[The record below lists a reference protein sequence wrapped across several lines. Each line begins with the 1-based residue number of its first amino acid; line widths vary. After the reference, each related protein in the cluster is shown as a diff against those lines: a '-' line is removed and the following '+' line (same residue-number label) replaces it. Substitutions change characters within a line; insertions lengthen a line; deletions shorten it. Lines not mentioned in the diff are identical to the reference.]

1 MLKAFIVELFGETTA
16 VVCVVYCYYLDS
28 RLKEAA
34 PAALGFPYTND
45 LHIR

>member
-1 MLKAFIVELFGETTA
+1 MLKAFIVELFGEMTA
-16 VVCVVYCYYLDS
+16 IVCVVYCYYPDS

-34 PAALGFPYTND
+34 PADFGFPYTNN